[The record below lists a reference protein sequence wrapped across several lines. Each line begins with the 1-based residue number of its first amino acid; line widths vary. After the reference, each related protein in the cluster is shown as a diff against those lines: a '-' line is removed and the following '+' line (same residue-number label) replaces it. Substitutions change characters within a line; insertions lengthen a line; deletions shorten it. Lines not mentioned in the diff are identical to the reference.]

1 MCVNTEWGAMGDD
14 GSLNFILTKYDK
26 QLDKNSKNPK
36 TQT

>member
-14 GSLNFILTKYDK
+14 GSLDFILTKYDT
-26 QLDKNSKNPK
+26 QLDQDSINPK